1 MQDKETDSSKDR
13 FRKNHRPHFE
23 NWSEEDWG
31 KFYRGFSPNFR
42 NFNHGK
48 NWGSDSPAR
57 DWWNPETRREFRK
70 TRHHKRRFMFFRFWM
85 IFGGIILWVGLV
97 IFLLVKVFQFLF
109 RGLEN
114 AETGPWLIT
123 LGLLVLCFAFLFRFS
138 RRAYRNIISQLSDI
152 VEAAD
157 SLAQGDF
164 SVRIPLVEKGE
175 FNNLAVSFNNMV
187 VELER
192 MDKQRR
198 NLTADIA
205 HELRTPI
212 QIIQGNL
219 EGILDGVYKA
229 DEEHIQSTLDETRL
243 LARLVSD
250 LRDLSLA
257 ESGELTLNYEEIS
270 LFDFADDVFTSF
282 SPKAEQCR
290 LQFFLEK
297 KVEISEVVSE
307 SEIFVEADPDR
318 LHQVLGNL
326 LSNAIRF
333 TPEGGEV
340 LLVCSAKP
348 EGVVFQVHDTGKG
361 ISEEDLPFVFDRF
374 WQGDHSRS
382 HQDGSGTGLGLAISQ
397 KFVEAHGGYIDV
409 RSEVGKGTLFT
420 VKLPYKPT
428 EQN

>member
-1 MQDKETDSSKDR
+1 MRDKKINSSRDR
-13 FRKNHRPHFE
+13 YKKFHRPHFE

-42 NFNHGK
+42 DDDQNK
-48 NWGSDSPAR
+48 NWGSEFPAR
-57 DWWNPETRREFRK
+57 DWWNPETRQNFRK
-70 TRHHKRRFMFFRFWM
+70 TRHRKRGFLFFRFWM
-85 IFGGIILWVGLV
+85 VFGGIILWVGLI
-97 IFLLVKVFQFLF
+97 IFLLVKLFQFLF
-109 RGLEN
+109 RGLES

-123 LGLLVLCFAFLFRFS
+123 LGLLVLSFAFLFRFS
-138 RRAYRNIISQLSDI
+138 RRANRNIISQLADM

-157 SLAQGDF
+157 RLAQGDF

-175 FNNLAVSFNNMV
+175 FNNLALSFNNMV

-192 MDKQRR
+192 MDRQRR

-219 EGILDGVYKA
+219 EGILDGVYEA

-250 LRDLSLA
+250 LRELSLA
-257 ESGELTLNYEEIS
+257 ESGELKLNYEEFS
-270 LFDFADDVFTSF
+270 LFDFMEDVFTSF
-282 SPKAEQCR
+282 SPKAEQNG
-290 LQFFLEK
+290 LNLSLEK
-297 KVEISEVVSE
+297 RNELTGDVPDAEVLMT
-307 SEIFVEADPDR
+307 ADPDR

-326 LSNAIRF
+326 VSNAIRF
-333 TPEGGEV
+333 TDEGGKIT
-340 LLVCSAKP
+340 LMCTALP
-348 EGVVFQVHDTGKG
+348 ENILIQVRDSGKG
-361 ISEEDLPFVFDRF
+361 IAEEDLPFVFDRF

-397 KFVEAHGGYIDV
+397 KFVEAHGGVIDV
-409 RSEVGKGTLFT
+409 RSEVGKGTLFR
-420 VKLPYKPT
+420 VKLPWHP
-428 EQN
+428 EE